1 LPMTALYLGLDGGA
15 GPPHAGIP
23 KRDELGRS
31 LDVPALRTTFGTL
44 LSKGELSLRTAQAAM
59 RHADP
64 SLTANVNTD
73 PRLLDVSGALG
84 ALPTLP
90 LDLEPQPR
98 RERARTTG
106 TEATALLSVAL
117 THGYETKSRAIPD
130 TRLWPLDD

>member
-1 LPMTALYLGLDGGA
+1 MTALYLGLDGGA

-59 RHADP
+59 RYADP
-64 SLTANVNTD
+64 SLNANVNTD

-90 LDLEPQPR
+90 LDSEPQPR
-98 RERARTTG
+98 RGACPNDRDRSYRP
-106 TEATALLSVAL
+106 ALRC
-117 THGYETKSRAIPD
+117 TDSRLRDEIQGNP
-130 TRLWPLDD
+130 